1 MANRRGRLSGEGGGS
16 QDKGRWSTRRKMDVV
31 LRALRGEDLDTL
43 SRELRVTAA
52 AIALWRDQF
61 LASGQAGLRSRDSDE
76 RDLEIG
82 RMKTKIGEITMENE
96 LLRERARRAEA
107 NHPFVVAEAE
117 SVAETVSPSA
127 GRSYGLARVC
137 RVLELS
143 RSTVYLAKQRSVIPL
158 PARGKRGPKTAFSDP
173 QLTELIQGVLA
184 ASPWLGEGYRE
195 VWAQLRAREIRT
207 GKARVLRLMREAGL
221 LAPTR
226 SGRAH
231 GPKAHDGRITTEL
244 PDRMWG
250 TDATATITQEGQGT
264 VFIAVDHCT
273 QECIGIHAALKG
285 TRFEALEPI
294 RQGLREHFGT
304 YSQGSAS
311 GLTLRHDNGS
321 RYSSHYF
328 QSELRFLGIT
338 SSPAYVREPEGNGV
352 AERFIKTLKEQ
363 LLWVQRFDTLDNLQQ
378 ALHSFNQQYNQRWL
392 VSKHGYVAP
401 SHARAL
407 LTLEPAA

>member
-1 MANRRGRLSGEGGGS
+1 MANRRGRLSGEGGGA

-31 LRALRGEDLDTL
+31 LRVLRGEDLDSL

-52 AIALWRDQF
+52 AIAQWRDQF

-76 RDLEIG
+76 RDLEIS

-117 SVAETVSPSA
+117 AVAKTVSPSA
-127 GRSYGLARVC
+127 GRRYGLARVC

-143 RSTVYLAKQRSVIPL
+143 RSTVYLVRQRATCPL
-158 PARGKRGPKTAFSDP
+158 PQVGKRGPKTAFSDP
-173 QLTELIQGVLA
+173 QLTELIQGALA
-184 ASPWLGEGYRE
+184 ASPWLGDGYRK
-195 VWAQLRAREIRT
+195 VWAQLRKRGIRT
-207 GKARVLRLMREAGL
+207 SKARVLRLMRQAGL
-221 LAPTR
+221 LAPSR

-231 GPKAHDGRITTEL
+231 GPKAHDGTITTEL

-250 TDATATITQEGQGT
+250 TDATATMTGQGQAA

-273 QECIGIHAALKG
+273 QECIGIHATLKG
-285 TRFEALEPI
+285 TRFEALDPI
-294 RQGLREHFGT
+294 RQGVREHFGS

-311 GLTLRHDNGS
+311 GLALRHDNGS
-321 RYSSHYF
+321 QYSSHYF
-328 QSELRFLGIT
+328 QSELSFLGIK

-363 LLWVQRFDTLDNLQQ
+363 LLWVQRFGTMDDLQQ
-378 ALHSFNQQYNQRWL
+378 ALQSFKQQYNQRWL

-401 SHARAL
+401 IQARAL
-407 LTLEPAA
+407 LTMEPAA